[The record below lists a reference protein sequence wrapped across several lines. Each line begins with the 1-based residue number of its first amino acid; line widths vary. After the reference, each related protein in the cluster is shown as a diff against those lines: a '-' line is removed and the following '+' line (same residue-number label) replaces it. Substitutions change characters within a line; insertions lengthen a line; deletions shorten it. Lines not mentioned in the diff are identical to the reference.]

1 MAPATR
7 LHATTTLIQ
16 CIYRRPCCGSDVRAC
31 YRRVPFVLED
41 RKAYMGEGL
50 RFGVADGSALG
61 SDLSK
66 RRPRQSSMKRIGL
79 YFEFAETGRALL
91 RRRLQFA
98 ARLVVYA
105 EARGI

>member
-1 MAPATR
+1 MHLPTALLQLRRAGLLQTR
-7 LHATTTLIQ
+7 TLCFGGPQ
-16 CIYRRPCCGSDVRAC
+16 SLY
-31 YRRVPFVLED
+31 
-41 RKAYMGEGL
+41 GEGL